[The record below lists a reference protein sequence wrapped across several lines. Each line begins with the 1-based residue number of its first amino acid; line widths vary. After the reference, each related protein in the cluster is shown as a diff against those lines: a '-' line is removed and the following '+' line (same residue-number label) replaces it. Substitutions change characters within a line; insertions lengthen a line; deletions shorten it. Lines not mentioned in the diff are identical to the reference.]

1 MINNNNKNKLAA
13 NLPFP
18 DIYRSPHIRP
28 THKWGR
34 RWMGGGEILKEIMMM
49 LMMMMTDDLFD
60 DTYGDYDDNHDDDD
74 DFINLS
80 SSQPEANH
88 SYLQQQPR

>member
-1 MINNNNKNKLAA
+1 MGPSL
-13 NLPFP
+13 
-18 DIYRSPHIRP
+18 DG
-28 THKWGR
+28 GR
-34 RWMGGGEILKEIMMM
+34 GDSKSDYDDADDDET
-49 LMMMMTDDLFD
+49 MTDDSYD

>member
-1 MINNNNKNKLAA
+1 MINNNNKRAV

-18 DIYRSPHIRP
+18 DIYRSPHIHP

-60 DTYGDYDDNHDDDD
+60 DTYGDYDDNHDVYIYAFWD
-74 DFINLS
+74 LPS
-80 SSQPEANH
+80 RRG
-88 SYLQQQPR
+88 LGGR

>member
-1 MINNNNKNKLAA
+1 MINNNNKNNKLAVT
-13 NLPFP
+13 LPFP
-18 DIYRSPHIRP
+18 DIYRSPRIRP

-34 RWMGGGEILKEIMMM
+34 RWMGGEEILKVIMMM
-49 LMMMMTDDLFD
+49 LMMTDDSYD
-60 DTYGDYDDNHDDDD
+60 DTNGDYNDNHDDDD